1 MRRTDVRRIFNA
13 SVSIGALTL
22 MGCAG
27 SNGSQGGF
35 GGGMM
40 GGGNGHG
47 WMGGYGGP
55 SLLVVILVAGLVA
68 WFVAR
73 GRNKN

>member
-1 MRRTDVRRIFNA
+1 MKQLDKRRILTA
-13 SVSIGALTL
+13 TRMIVALTL
-22 MGCAG
+22 AGCAG
-27 SNGSQGGF
+27 GTGSQGGF
-35 GGGMM
+35 AGGMM
-40 GGGNGHG
+40 GGRHDNG

>member
-1 MRRTDVRRIFNA
+1 MRHADVRKMFNV
-13 SVSIGALTL
+13 SVSLGALSL
-22 MGCAG
+22 AGCVG
-27 SNGSQGGF
+27 SNGFQGGF

-55 SLLVVILVAGLVA
+55 SLLVVILVAALAA
-68 WFVAR
+68 WFVTR

>member
-1 MRRTDVRRIFNA
+1 MKHVDIRRILTAA
-13 SVSIGALTL
+13 STIVALTL
-22 MGCAG
+22 LGCAG
-27 SNGSQGGF
+27 GTSSQGGF

-40 GGGNGHG
+40 GGGHGNG

-68 WFVAR
+68 WFVVR
-73 GRNKN
+73 GRNQR

>member
-1 MRRTDVRRIFNA
+1 MRHLDKRRTRTATRTIV
-13 SVSIGALTL
+13 ALTL
-22 MGCAG
+22 AGCAG
-27 SNGSQGGF
+27 GTSSQGGF

-40 GGGNGHG
+40 GGGHYNG

-68 WFVAR
+68 WFVVR